1 MSFIQYIKDH
11 FNSMRNSV
19 TKKDEA
25 AQEDLSNLTVVKLKS
40 LAKERGLSGYSKLNK
55 SDLVR
60 LLS

>member
-25 AQEDLSNLTVVKLKS
+25 TQEDLSNLTVVKLKS